1 VKALFRQVGRMKRFA
16 FSPAALALVL
26 SLSLIAAATCNDEE
40 GVIDG
45 SPRGSKF
52 MPLRVGNEWE
62 YQVTVEARGKTTL
75 THNVRYK
82 ITRKLPATEGR
93 DAYVI
98 EITEDGAPQPDIMA
112 SARDG
117 ATLLD
122 RGYWAA
128 LIWDEIAEGMWT
140 ETGLVVDIPLQ
151 CIGRDRP
158 AVPAGEFDCVVLYAE
173 NESEMRPE
181 SWGEYYAEDVG
192 LVEYTN
198 YYKEYDTS
206 TPPQLV
212 DWREVRYALAEY
224 KVGPE

>member
-1 VKALFRQVGRMKRFA
+1 MKRVGLG
-16 FSPAALALVL
+16 PATLALALAF
-26 SLSLIAAATCNDEE
+26 SLIAAATCDDEE
-40 GVIDG
+40 GVIDA

-52 MPLRVGNEWE
+52 MPLRVGNEWA
-62 YQVTVEARGKTTL
+62 YRVTVEARGEATL
-75 THNVRYK
+75 AYNVRYR

-98 EITEDGAPQPDIMA
+98 EITEDGTPRSEIMA
-112 SARDG
+112 SAQDG
-117 ATLLD
+117 ATFLD
-122 RGYWAA
+122 RGYRAV
-128 LIWDEIAEGMWT
+128 LIWDGIAEGMWT
-140 ETGLVVDIPLQ
+140 ETGLVVDTPLQ
-151 CIGRDRP
+151 CIGRTR
-158 AVPAGEFDCVVLYAE
+158 AGVPAGEFDCVMLHYE
-173 NESEMRPE
+173 NENEIKPE
-181 SWGEYYAEDVG
+181 SWGECYAEDVG